1 MWDVFSDQEAVDL
14 IKDVVDCQTAC
25 ELLMKKSLEKGTTDN
40 LTVMVVRFQSEF
52 VEKPVEKDEVKEK
65 EDPSLGPEEA

>member
-1 MWDVFSDQEAVDL
+1 
-14 IKDVVDCQTAC
+14 
-25 ELLMKKSLEKGTTDN
+25 MKKSLEKGTTDN